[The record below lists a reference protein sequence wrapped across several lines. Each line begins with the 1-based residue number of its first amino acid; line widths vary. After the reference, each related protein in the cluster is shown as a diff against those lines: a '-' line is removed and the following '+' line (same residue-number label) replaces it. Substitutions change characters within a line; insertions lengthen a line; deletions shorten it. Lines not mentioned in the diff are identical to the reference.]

1 MKVTYL
7 EHSGF
12 VIEDGRRAY
21 VFDYWKDPAGVID
34 TLVAQGY
41 ELHVFV
47 SHIHH
52 DHYVKSIFKYLPYIH
67 SVWYHEDVPAL
78 RDIFKELQETAGD
91 KQDAEKA
98 SLVLERIKQGCSNQG
113 QNLTEKHLSE

>member
-67 SVWYHEDVPAL
+67 SVGTMKMCQLCEIFSRNCRRQQGLSKML
-78 RDIFKELQETAGD
+78 RK
-91 KQDAEKA
+91 
-98 SLVLERIKQGCSNQG
+98 LVWC
-113 QNLTEKHLSE
+113 